1 MATGYFVLREHVYNR
16 LEHHMPTLI
25 TGGLGFISLNI
36 AENLLKQGKHT
47 ILFGLQHDLPEDAK
61 KVFAGLPGNYEVLQ
75 GDVLDK
81 EAVDSLFQSY
91 AIGNVFHMAVIT
103 PGLAREKQDSELITR
118 VNLLGTLNVL
128 QAARQH
134 AKGRFVYPSSASVYG
149 ANAYGHDTLDEEK
162 TIPIPNA
169 FYAISKYAAERS
181 TLRAKELWGTDVVV
195 GRIGAAFGPWERD
208 TGVRDTLSAPMLTS
222 RLAAQGK
229 EAVLPR
235 PGPRDWVYSRD
246 IARALVTLSE
256 ADALA
261 HDVYNISGGVRWN
274 VADWCEK
281 LTKQYPAFSYRFS
294 DDQDEVN
301 VTFGSRDRS
310 PLAIDRLKADVMTPQ
325 YGLDEAFEDYMHW
338 IDVSSNFWMQ

>member
-1 MATGYFVLREHVYNR
+1 
-16 LEHHMPTLI
+16 MPTLI
-25 TGGLGFISLNI
+25 TGGLGFIGLNI
-36 AENLLKQGKHT
+36 AETLLGQGKH
-47 ILFGLQHDLPEDAK
+47 IVLFGLQTDLPEDAK
-61 KVFAGLPGNYEVLQ
+61 KVFAGLPGTYEVVP
-75 GDVLDK
+75 GDVLNS
-81 EAVDSLFQSY
+81 EVVGSLFRSY
-91 AIGNVFHMAVIT
+91 AIEHVFHMAVIT
-103 PGLAREKQDSELITR
+103 PGLSREKQDSERITR

-134 AKGRFVYPSSASVYG
+134 ASGRFVYPSSASVYG
-149 ANAYGHDTLDEEK
+149 ANSYGHDYLDEQN

-208 TGVRDTLSAPMLTS
+208 TGVRDTLSGPMLAS

-246 IARALVTLSE
+246 IAQALVALSE
-256 ADALA
+256 ASSLT
-261 HDVYNISGGVRWN
+261 HDVYNISGGVRWS

-281 LTKQYPAFSYRFS
+281 LEAKYPAFSHRIS
-294 DDQDEVN
+294 DNHTEVN
-301 VTFGSRDRS
+301 VAFGNRDRS
-310 PLAIDRLKADVMTPQ
+310 PLAIDRLTADVMTPK
-325 YGLDEAFEDYMHW
+325 YGLNEAFDDYMRW
-338 IDVSSNFWMQ
+338 IDDSSDFWMQ

>member
-1 MATGYFVLREHVYNR
+1 
-16 LEHHMPTLI
+16 MPTLI
-25 TGGLGFISLNI
+25 TGGLGFIGLNI
-36 AENLLKQGKHT
+36 AEHLLKHGKE
-47 ILFGLQHDLPEDAK
+47 IVLFGLQTDLPEDAK
-61 KVFAGLPGNYEVLQ
+61 NVFADLAGRYEVVQ

-81 EAVDSLFQSY
+81 EAVEALFESY
-91 AIGNVFHMAVIT
+91 AIDHVFHMAVIT

-134 AKGRFVYPSSASVYG
+134 ARGRFVYPSSASVYG
-149 ANAYGHDTLDEEK
+149 ANAYGHDYLDEET

-181 TLRAKELWGTDVVV
+181 TLRAKELWEMDVVV
-195 GRIGAAFGPWERD
+195 ARVGAAFGPWERD

-222 RLAAQGK
+222 RLAAQSK
-229 EAVLPR
+229 EAVLSR

-246 IARALVTLSE
+246 IAHALVMLSE

-261 HDVYNISGGVRWN
+261 HDVYNISSGVRWN

-281 LTKQYPAFSYRFS
+281 LTTKYPAFTYRFS
-294 DDQDEVN
+294 HDQDEVN

-310 PLAIDRLKADVMTPQ
+310 PLAIDRLKTEVMTPQ
-325 YGLDEAFEDYMHW
+325 YGLNGAFEDYMGW
-338 IDVSSNFWMQ
+338 IESSSDFWMQ